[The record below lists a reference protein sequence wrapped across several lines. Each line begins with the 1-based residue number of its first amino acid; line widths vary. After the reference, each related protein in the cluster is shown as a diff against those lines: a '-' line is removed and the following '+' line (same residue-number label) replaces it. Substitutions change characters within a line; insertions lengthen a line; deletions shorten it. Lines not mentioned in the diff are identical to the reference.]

1 MEIIETCE
9 LCMEV
14 TLENVHILV
23 TLFFK
28 VTNFLV
34 MLIFL
39 IMLKLCLLW
48 HVCIKYGDMLQS
60 HFIFIQHSDKF
71 FKT

>member
-1 MEIIETCE
+1 MEAVETCE

-14 TLENVHILV
+14 TFCRILV

-28 VTNFLV
+28 LTNFLI

-39 IMLKLCLLW
+39 IMLRLHLMSY
-48 HVCIKYGDMLQS
+48 VCIKYGDNVTIYFM
-60 HFIFIQHSDKF
+60 FVQHSDKL
-71 FKT
+71 FKRS

>member
-1 MEIIETCE
+1 MEAVETCE

-14 TLENVHILV
+14 TFCRILV

-28 VTNFLV
+28 LTNFLI

-39 IMLKLCLLW
+39 IMLRIHLMSY
-48 HVCIKYGDMLQS
+48 VGIKYGDQIKYYNLFHVYS
-60 HFIFIQHSDKF
+60 A
-71 FKT
+71 